1 MGVFVRKGV
10 VIGLGVLVVFYAI
23 GSLVPQPHSNRPT
36 TSASA
41 SATPTR
47 TPSESPKPTPKPTKT
62 KSTPV
67 YVPELIVDDLGE
79 DNCTK
84 FDTCTFVDIVAVKTC
99 KNAQIDID
107 LFDDNDE
114 DYDSESVSIGTIY
127 KGAHLHNI
135 EVGTDDPD
143 AAYVEQSDFSC
154 D

>member
-1 MGVFVRKGV
+1 MRKGV

-62 KSTPV
+62 RSTPV
-67 YVPELIVDDLGE
+67 YVPELTVDDLGE

-84 FDTCTFVDIVAVKTC
+84 FDTCTFVNIVAVKTC
-99 KNAQIDID
+99 KNAQIEID
-107 LFDDNDE
+107 LFDENEE
-114 DYDSESVSIGTIY
+114 DYDSESVSIGTVY
-127 KGAHLHNI
+127 KGTHLHNI

>member
-1 MGVFVRKGV
+1 MGVTVRKGV

-23 GSLVPQPHSNRPT
+23 GSLTPRPHNNRPT

-41 SATPTR
+41 SATPSQTASEAP
-47 TPSESPKPTPKPTKT
+47 TPSPKPTKT
-62 KSTPV
+62 KPAPV

-84 FDTCTFVDIVAVKTC
+84 FETCTFVNIVAVKTC
-99 KNAQIDID
+99 KNAQIDVD

-114 DYDSESVSIGTIY
+114 DYDTESVSIGTVY
-127 KGAHLHNI
+127 KGAHLRNI

-143 AAYVEQSDFSC
+143 AAYVEQSDFSRG
-154 D
+154 